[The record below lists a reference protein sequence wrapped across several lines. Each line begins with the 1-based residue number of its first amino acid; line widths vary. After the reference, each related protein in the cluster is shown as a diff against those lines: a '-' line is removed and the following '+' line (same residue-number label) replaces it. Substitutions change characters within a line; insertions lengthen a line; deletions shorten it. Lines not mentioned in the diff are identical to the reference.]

1 MNAGLILIVA
11 LLVLMALGVPVFF
24 CISLSS
30 ALMFMVTGLRS
41 INAVA
46 QKAVTGMD
54 SFVLLA
60 VPLFTLAGYIM
71 ETGGLSERLV
81 AWVEK
86 LFGRVTGSAG
96 MITIVCCAV
105 FAALTGSGPATVAAI
120 GAIMYPALQKAGYKQ
135 STSAGM
141 LAAGGALGPIIP
153 PSVAMIVYGSTMNV
167 SIPDMF
173 IGGVVPGII
182 ITILFCILNYFT
194 AKREGVKKAD
204 VHYSA
209 REILTAT
216 LNALPVLLMPVLV
229 LGGIYGGFFTPTEA
243 ATVCVLYATLL
254 SFIYKE
260 LTLKKLWETIK
271 RTIVS
276 SATIALVIGI
286 SSVFGLALAT
296 ANIPR
301 QIASALVP
309 VLHNK
314 TIFLL
319 VLIVFLGLVGTLME
333 ALAAIVIIAPI
344 LSPIGIELGCDPLH
358 LGVLFCIVLVIG
370 FITPPFGVNLF
381 TAVST
386 TDTPYAQVIKG
397 VWPFIIVGFLA
408 ILLFAFVPETITFLP
423 ALMNGG

>member
-1 MNAGLILIVA
+1 MSAGVILIVA
-11 LLVLMALGVPVFF
+11 LLVLMAIGVPVFF

-41 INAVA
+41 LNAIA
-46 QKAVTGMD
+46 QRAVNGMD

-71 ETGGLSERLV
+71 ESGGLSKRLV
-81 AWVEK
+81 DWVEK
-86 LFGRVTGSAG
+86 IFGRVTGAAG

-120 GAIMYPALQKAGYKQ
+120 GAIMYPALQRAGYKK

-153 PSVAMIVYGSTMNV
+153 PSVAMIVYGSTMGV

-173 IGGVVPGII
+173 IGGVIPGII
-182 ITILFCILNYFT
+182 IAILFCILNYFI
-194 AKREGVKKAD
+194 AKKEGVKKQE
-204 VHYSA
+204 VRYSWK
-209 REILTAT
+209 EILRAT
-216 LNALPVLLMPVLV
+216 ITALPVLLMPVVV
-229 LGGIYGGFFTPTEA
+229 LGGIYGGIFTPTEA
-243 ATVCVLYATLL
+243 ATVCVLYALTL
-254 SFIYKE
+254 SFAYRE
-260 LTLKKLWETIK
+260 LSLKKLWQTIQ
-271 RTIVS
+271 RTVVS

-286 SSVFGLALAT
+286 SSVFGLALAS
-296 ANIPR
+296 ANIPT
-301 QIASALVP
+301 QIANALVP

-314 TIFLL
+314 TIYLIALIAFLS
-319 VLIVFLGLVGTLME
+319 LVGTLME
-333 ALAAIVIIAPI
+333 TLAAIVIIAPI
-344 LSPIGIELGCDPLH
+344 LTPIGIKLGCDPLH

-386 TDTPYAQVIKG
+386 TETPYADVVKG
-397 VWPFIIVGFLA
+397 VWPFIIVGMLA
-408 ILLFAFVPETITFLP
+408 VILFAFVPEIITFLP
-423 ALMNGG
+423 GLM

>member
-1 MNAGLILIVA
+1 MSAATILIVV
-11 LLVLMALGVPVFF
+11 LLILMAIGVPVFF

-30 ALMFMVTGLRS
+30 AAMFMATGLRS
-41 INAVA
+41 INAIA

-71 ETGGLSERLV
+71 ESGGLSKRLV
-81 AWVEK
+81 DWVEK
-86 LFGRVTGSAG
+86 LFGRATGAAG
-96 MITIVCCAV
+96 AITIICCAV

-120 GAIMYPALQKAGYKQ
+120 GAIMYPSLKKAGYSQ

-153 PSVAMIVYGSTMNV
+153 PSVAMIVYGSTMGV

-173 IGGVVPGII
+173 IGGVLPGII
-182 ITILFCILNYFT
+182 IALLFCVLNYFI
-194 AKREGVKKAD
+194 AKKEGVKKAD
-204 VHYSA
+204 IHYSA
-209 REILTAT
+209 KEILNSTIK
-216 LNALPVLLMPVLV
+216 ALPVLFMPVLV
-229 LGGIYGGFFTPTEA
+229 LGGIYGGIFTPTEA
-243 ATVCVLYATLL
+243 ATVCVVYSCIL
-254 SFIYKE
+254 SAAYKE
-260 LTLKKLWETIK
+260 LTLSKLLETIK
-271 RTIVS
+271 RTVVS

-296 ANIPR
+296 ANIPNK
-301 QIASALVP
+301 IAAALVP
-309 VLHNK
+309 ILHSK
-314 TIFLL
+314 TIYLL
-319 VLIVFLGLVGTLME
+319 VLIVFLALVGTLME
-333 ALAAIVIIAPI
+333 TLAAIVIIAPI
-344 LSPIGIELGCDPLH
+344 LTPIGIQLGCDPLH

-386 TDTPYAQVIKG
+386 TDTPYIQVVKG

-408 ILLFAFVPETITFLP
+408 VILFAFVPEIITFLP
-423 ALMNGG
+423 GLT